1 MTTSQGNPTAALAYI
16 KIEKNR
22 LTQHHV
28 DQELQADSCAVR
40 LLSRALPDQ
49 KTLAASIN
57 AFINDLPKA
66 DSHVTAVSA
75 PQSDEGKLARSVHD
89 IVDTPA
95 KRHPNNEERLQNL
108 RSIYSELS
116 LGALPKQP

>member
-1 MTTSQGNPTAALAYI
+1 MSGGGDKT
-16 KIEKNR
+16 
-22 LTQHHV
+22 
-28 DQELQADSCAVR
+28 VR
-40 LLSRALPDQ
+40 LWDPQTGKLIRTLEGHTDVVRSVNFSPDQ
-49 KTLAASIN
+49 KTLVASIN

-116 LGALPKQP
+116 LGALPKRP